1 MSDACSPCNAAVREI
16 VAPIPVG
23 FRLQSGERLAARAVQ
38 ARLVGPEHGPLVVV
52 AGGISAGRRAAS
64 DADGEGWWAAFV
76 RDGGPIDT
84 RRLRV
89 LTFDFLPDVTVKDIP
104 TITTT
109 DQARLLALVL
119 DFKSEARID
128 AFVGASYGGCVALAF
143 AETFPERV
151 GELVVIS
158 AAHRT
163 HPLTTALR
171 GIQRRILQQG
181 IETGREVEA
190 IDLAR
195 QLAMTTY
202 RSPEEFD
209 QRFGDAPAPERAGG
223 AYAVCDYLKARGA
236 AYPGVTSARRW
247 IALSD
252 SLDRHSV
259 SPERIEAPLTLIG
272 FDSDRLAPIE
282 DLRALAA
289 RVPNLSGLFEG
300 PSLYGHDA
308 FLKETEVVSR
318 LLQIALSSLSPKTAQ
333 SAQEIAA

>member
-1 MSDACSPCNAAVREI
+1 MSSDCSPCNAAVREI
-16 VAPIPVG
+16 TVAIPVG

-38 ARLVGPEHGPLVVV
+38 ARMVGPDQGPLVVV
-52 AGGISAGRRAAS
+52 AGGISSGRRIAS

-76 RDGGPIDT
+76 HDGGPIDT
-84 RRLRV
+84 RRVRV
-89 LTFDFLPDVTVKDIP
+89 LGFDFLPDVTAREIP
-104 TITTT
+104 TITTV

-119 DFKSEARID
+119 DALKAPVID

-143 AETFPERV
+143 AQTFPERV
-151 GELVVIS
+151 NRLLVIS
-158 AAHRT
+158 AAHRA
-163 HPLTTALR
+163 HPAATAVR

-181 IETGREVEA
+181 LETGREVEA

-209 QRFGDAPAPERAGG
+209 QRFGAAPLPARSGD
-223 AYAVCDYLKARGA
+223 AYAVCDYLKTRGA

-252 SLDRHSV
+252 SLDRHQV
-259 SPERIEAPLTLIG
+259 RPQDIITPLNVLAFT
-272 FDSDRLAPIE
+272 SDRLAPIE
-282 DLRALAA
+282 DSRTLAQGA
-289 RVPNLSGLFEG
+289 PRLERLIER

-308 FLKETEVVSR
+308 FLKERDVVAD
-318 LLQIALSSLSPKTAQ
+318 ALGAVLADLKSP
-333 SAQEIAA
+333 AQEIAA